1 MTISNLKLNEETGK
15 YIITSELS
23 SDEIIETAKKLL
35 NNRLRRGAIFKSPT
49 QVTDYLE
56 VHFQ

>member
-35 NNRLRRGAIFKSPT
+35 NNRLRRGAVF
-49 QVTDYLE
+49 
-56 VHFQ
+56 